1 MPTWMPDQG
10 ETMEH
15 RGLKLTI
22 GTLAILGALGY
33 LLYAGLKETTR
44 YYVTVTELVESPP
57 PYAGTAGIR
66 VAGKIVDGSIARKG
80 LDLNFQIT
88 DGKRAIPVHYHG
100 LVPDTFKYGADV
112 VAEGLYRPHQGLA
125 ADLILAKCPS
135 KFTPKKEGR
144 GQRAST

>member
-1 MPTWMPDQG
+1 
-10 ETMEH
+10 MEH

-44 YYVTVTELVESPP
+44 YYVTVTELVDSPP
-57 PYAGTAGIR
+57 SYAASAGVR
-66 VAGKIVDGSIARKG
+66 VAGKIVDGSIARQG
-80 LDLNFQIT
+80 LDLRFQIT
-88 DGKRAIPVHYHG
+88 DGKRSIPVHYHG

-112 VAEGLYRPHQGLA
+112 VAEGLYRPQEGLA

-135 KFTPKKEGR
+135 KFTPKKEG
-144 GQRAST
+144 QAST